1 MYLFA
6 YDMIIYVEKSKASTK
21 KLLKLLNDFSKVT
34 SYKMNVQKPNFSV
47 LVMNTWKMKL
57 KIKYHLQSLKKE

>member
-6 YDMIIYVEKSKASTK
+6 YDMIIYVKKSKASTK